1 MGFCEADTGYYAA
14 FLILDAKEGFHN
26 EWTPGTWKLELKNL
40 NRK

>member
-26 EWTPGTWKLELKNL
+26 EYQEPGSL
-40 NRK
+40 N